1 MKIYM
6 ISLKRDIER
15 REQMQKKFPRYYPKF
30 HIIDAVDAKDESS
43 AEIIQKYDKPCPH
56 DKRRPLTKGEKCCA
70 ISHLLALEDFLQ
82 SGDERCIIIEDD
94 IIGTDDDFDEAI
106 SLLQTENPLG
116 LTVLGGQEGL
126 RNSKYIIGSRRSSGL
141 WELSKIARR
150 FLLRTCC
157 YSIDIATANAI
168 SSSQL
173 GHLSRADN
181 WSRILSARV
190 TFFYTEK
197 FKHPVEL
204 DKSNLESER
213 KVDSLI
219 KNIHQDGLIKITT
232 NIFAKIVISFVTFL
246 RIRKKIIPRQIKQ

>member
-94 IIGTDDDFDEAI
+94 IFGNDRDFDEAI
-106 SLLQTENPLG
+106 YLTQQTKSEDL
-116 LTVLGGQEGL
+116 VILGGQQGL
-126 RNSKYIIGSRRSSGL
+126 KNSSYLFGYKLKDNFWSVSKLSS
-141 WELSKIARR
+141 EFITRA
-150 FLLRTCC
+150 CC
-157 YSIDIATANAI
+157 YAISRDAANIILQVQYACLTRSDFWAKYEKEIDIYYSNI
-168 SSSQL
+168 
-173 GHLSRADN
+173 
-181 WSRILSARV
+181 
-190 TFFYTEK
+190 FF
-197 FKHPVEL
+197 HPVDL
-204 DKSNLESER
+204 TNSNLEE
-213 KVDSLI
+213 
-219 KNIHQDGLIKITT
+219 
-232 NIFAKIVISFVTFL
+232 F
-246 RIRKKIIPRQIKQ
+246 RKKSFLQKIYEDGMFYLFKRQLLKLKLKLFFLNTDLVRLPILKNKV

>member
-94 IIGTDDDFDEAI
+94 IFGDGRCFRVAI
-106 SLLQTENPLG
+106 DIINQFQQNG
-116 LTVLGGQEGL
+116 LIILGGQQGL
-126 RNSKYIIGSRRSSGL
+126 KNSKYLCGVKTHINDLWYLKEESRQF
-141 WELSKIARR
+141 I
-150 FLLRTCC
+150 LRTCC
-157 YSIDIATANAI
+157 YSVDRSTAKKI
-168 SSSQL
+168 IKYQEQGL
-173 GHLSRADN
+173 TRADN
-181 WSRILSARV
+181 WSRLLNKK
-190 TFFYTEK
+190 TKMYY
-197 FKHPVEL
+197 
-204 DKSNLESER
+204 SNLFEHPNDSSMSHLECER
-213 KVDSLI
+213 KENGV
-219 KNIHQDGLIKITT
+219 
-232 NIFAKIVISFVTFL
+232 V
-246 RIRKKIIPRQIKQ
+246 KKIINDGVLNICKRNFFKITCYLLILTKKADRLLVK